1 MDVDDQWKSNKL
13 NKQVQITKNYD
24 YDVIFSNYFVNDEG
38 KKKYVKR
45 IAENKIDNE
54 NITQQLLNN
63 YFLGILTVMVKK
75 KIFKKKNFQIN
86 TI

>member
-75 KIFKKKNFQIN
+75 KIFKKKIFK
-86 TI
+86 

>member
-1 MDVDDQWKSNKL
+1 M
-13 NKQVQITKNYD
+13 
-24 YDVIFSNYFVNDEG
+24 NDEG

-75 KIFKKKNFQIN
+75 KIFKKKIFK
-86 TI
+86 